1 MLILSQPGSA
11 HGKPSF
17 TAGEPPL
24 GKGVLRFQSMTA
36 SEQLGRLFECHINLV
51 SDNFN
56 INIPDILGQN
66 VTIRL
71 ELPEIYSK
79 RYFNGFVS
87 RFIQVGQVGSLAGY
101 QAIVRPWLWFLT
113 RTTDCRIF
121 QDKTAPEIIMEIF
134 RENGFTD
141 FEDRLIDEYRIR
153 IYSVQ
158 YRETDFD
165 FISRLM
171 EQEGIYYYFK
181 HEMGKHTLILSD
193 SYTAHDTFPG
203 YDLIPYYPPIYEGF
217 RERDHI
223 YDWEI
228 SQHIQPVEYTLDDY
242 DFKRPKCELTTNSMI
257 PREHAHALYEFYDFP
272 GDYAEIGDGEKY
284 VKTRIEELQTQ
295 YEQLSGAGDARGLS
309 VGFLFTLTGYPRSDQ
324 DREYLVTSANHTIEV
339 AGYETKSHPPESV
352 YQCQF
357 TTIDARQSYR
367 SKSKTVK
374 PFVQGP
380 QTAIIVGPAGEEI
393 WTDEHGRVKCQ
404 FHWDREGSMDEN
416 SSCWIR
422 VSQTHAGKGFG
433 GIDIPRI
440 GEEVIVSFLEGDPDQ
455 PIITGRVYNGD
466 NKPPNG
472 LPDKAMVSGL
482 KSNSTPGGGG
492 NNSVMM
498 DDTKGNEALTT
509 HAQYNMSTTVE
520 NDQTNTVHNN
530 KTNTV
535 NNTFTE
541 TIKSDATIK
550 ITEGKLDFD
559 VMAGTAKYHVS
570 GSVTEDFDTSQ
581 TTTVTGPI
589 TITSSSGAIVVDAA
603 TSIRLHTGAST
614 ITMDS
619 SGNINIE
626 GVNITINGSTSVTT
640 SGTMI
645 SSEAT
650 AQNQISGGIVESNGT
665 ATNTVKG
672 GVVLLNP

>member
-1 MLILSQPGSA
+1 
-11 HGKPSF
+11 
-17 TAGEPPL
+17 
-24 GKGVLRFQSMTA
+24 
-36 SEQLGRLFECHINLV
+36 
-51 SDNFN
+51 
-56 INIPDILGQN
+56 
-66 VTIRL
+66 
-71 ELPEIYSK
+71 
-79 RYFNGFVS
+79 
-87 RFIQVGQVGSLAGY
+87 
-101 QAIVRPWLWFLT
+101 
-113 RTTDCRIF
+113 
-121 QDKTAPEIIMEIF
+121 
-134 RENGFTD
+134 
-141 FEDRLIDEYRIR
+141 
-153 IYSVQ
+153 
-158 YRETDFD
+158 
-165 FISRLM
+165 
-171 EQEGIYYYFK
+171 
-181 HEMGKHTLILSD
+181 
-193 SYTAHDTFPG
+193 
-203 YDLIPYYPPIYEGF
+203 
-217 RERDHI
+217 
-223 YDWEI
+223 
-228 SQHIQPVEYTLDDY
+228 
-242 DFKRPKCELTTNSMI
+242 
-257 PREHAHALYEFYDFP
+257 
-272 GDYAEIGDGEKY
+272 
-284 VKTRIEELQTQ
+284 
-295 YEQLSGAGDARGLS
+295 
-309 VGFLFTLTGYPRSDQ
+309 
-324 DREYLVTSANHTIEV
+324 
-339 AGYETKSHPPESV
+339 
-352 YQCQF
+352 
-357 TTIDARQSYR
+357 
-367 SKSKTVK
+367 
-374 PFVQGP
+374 
-380 QTAIIVGPAGEEI
+380 
-393 WTDEHGRVKCQ
+393 
-404 FHWDREGSMDEN
+404 MDEN

-422 VSQTHAGKGFG
+422 VSQSHAGKGFG

-550 ITEGKLDFD
+550 ITEGKLDVD
-559 VMAGTAKYHVS
+559 VMAGTAKYHVN
-570 GSVTEDFDTSQ
+570 GSVTEDYDTSQ

-589 TITSSSGAIVVDAA
+589 TITSESGAIVVNAA
-603 TSIRLHTGAST
+603 TSIRLHTGSST

-626 GVNITINGSTSVTT
+626 AVNITINGSTSVTT